1 LATRQPGLRLR
12 GTLVQDNEPE
22 HHLGTPGTNDPIVG
36 MTRSA
41 VIGGSPVGCRQANH
55 LAATPAPWLGDYP
68 EPFERY
74 YLYYINP

>member
-1 LATRQPGLRLR
+1 
-12 GTLVQDNEPE
+12 
-22 HHLGTPGTNDPIVG
+22 